1 MDLCHGGVRR
11 SGWVRGRLAAPNTV
25 NRLRRLCNMH
35 AHLRWVP
42 FRTCWGGEEVGR
54 LRRKTS
60 CTSLLLQ
67 RFRTTLYVQMDCC
80 PTRDVATKTKKCSR
94 LGGGG
99 EWRRHRLPRSYP
111 APPSDGTIH
120 AARGEVH
127 LLHCE
132 GKILGSRSA
141 GSYTPRR
148 AGAEPHEPPSG
159 FCIVSFSVML
169 NRRGARHEPPGPLTL
184 SPSHRTCLTRV
195 VALKGRSSTR
205 CAQRRVSAFRSRDRG
220 SNFVLQTPF
229 VGVSREHS
237 TRWEDPLCMQAREDQ
252 PLPSYGPMTPAC
264 VVERSGS
271 PMVDRHTVR
280 GGRYPPLVRVTRIS
294 KSVSCGSGGSLGDA
308 RRVDRNAAGVHT

>member
-42 FRTCWGGEEVGR
+42 FRTCWVGEEVGR

-67 RFRTTLYVQMDCC
+67 RFRTTLSVQMDCC
-80 PTRDVATKTKKCSR
+80 PTRDVATMTKKCSR

-132 GKILGSRSA
+132 EKILGSRSA

-169 NRRGARHEPPGPLTL
+169 NRRGARHEPPGHPDTVAFAPHVSDASGGVEGTVVHPLRATTSQRL
-184 SPSHRTCLTRV
+184 PLPRQG
-195 VALKGRSSTR
+195 LKLCPTDPLRRRIQRAQHAMGRSALYAGTR
-205 CAQRRVSAFRSRDRG
+205 GPAAPIVRSNDARVRSRAQRVA
-220 SNFVLQTPF
+220 N
-229 VGVSREHS
+229 
-237 TRWEDPLCMQAREDQ
+237 
-252 PLPSYGPMTPAC
+252 
-264 VVERSGS
+264 
-271 PMVDRHTVR
+271 
-280 GGRYPPLVRVTRIS
+280 GRPPY
-294 KSVSCGSGGSLGDA
+294 C
-308 RRVDRNAAGVHT
+308 